1 MAHSHDHGSQGHDH
15 SHAGHVHGSTDKK
28 RVLIAA
34 CLTAGF
40 MAVEALGGILTG
52 SAPHGGHYH

>member
-1 MAHSHDHGSQGHDH
+1 MAHDHGSHDH
-15 SHAGHVHGSTDKK
+15 SAHGHSHGAGHVHGSTDKK

-40 MAVEALGGILTG
+40 MLSLI
-52 SAPHGGHYH
+52 HI